1 MPEEASLKKHICEL
15 EKLLLSTEVRTSP
28 EKLALLLT
36 DDFIEYGSSGRVWHK
51 EDMTGEGGAGV
62 VEMTLSEFEL
72 YPLSEAS
79 ALATYRT
86 FNANTGKYTLRSSV
100 WKFREGRW
108 QMFFHQGTPAWVK
121 D

>member
-1 MPEEASLKKHICEL
+1 MPEKASLKKQICEL
-15 EKLLLSTEVRTSP
+15 ENRLLSAEVRTSR

-62 VEMTLSEFEL
+62 VEMTLSEYEL
-72 YPLSEAS
+72 YPLSETS
-79 ALATYRT
+79 ALATYKT
-86 FNANTGKYTLRSSV
+86 LDATTGRYTLRSSV

-108 QMFFHQGTPAWVK
+108 QMFFHQGTPAWIN